1 MLHIC
6 VFCNMN
12 FCVISLRNNLFKDSR
27 YFYMGIQTDGYQLV
41 FSEGVVVVM
50 QIQGEM
56 HISLRHKNKILC
68 KTKQELAY
76 EHT

>member
-1 MLHIC
+1 
-6 VFCNMN
+6 
-12 FCVISLRNNLFKDSR
+12 
-27 YFYMGIQTDGYQLV
+27 MGIQTDGYQLV